1 MANSPTDWHAWSR
14 LAPPEAFEAFLEDVR
29 RGERT
34 HTPIRFLIEI
44 SPARPVG
51 SWTIEDVPPYEDEED

>member
-1 MANSPTDWHAWSR
+1 MNSPTDWHAWSR

-34 HTPIRFLIEI
+34 QRTLRFVVEI
-44 SPARPVG
+44 SPADDDLRPL
-51 SWTIEDVPPYEDEED
+51 SLSALSPYEDEE

>member
-34 HTPIRFLIEI
+34 QRTHTPIRFLIEI
-44 SPARPVG
+44 SPAPA
-51 SWTIEDVPPYEDEED
+51 DDDLNLEDEEN